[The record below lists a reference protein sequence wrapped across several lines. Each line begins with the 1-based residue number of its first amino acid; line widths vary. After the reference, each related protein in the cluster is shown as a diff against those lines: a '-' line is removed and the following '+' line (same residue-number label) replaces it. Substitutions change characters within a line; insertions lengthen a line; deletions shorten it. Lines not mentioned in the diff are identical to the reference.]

1 MLETI
6 FQNPSKQVLS
16 KYQPQVDKINALE
29 NSLSSCTD
37 LELQQK
43 TQNLSPSSS
52 LPYIFYSE
60 NVKQCDLQLKYCSY
74 AFRVDVRSN
83 VKASWPHFA
92 IFGAN
97 WQSSRNVS
105 IRFETQRY

>member
-43 TQNLSPSSS
+43 TQN
-52 LPYIFYSE
+52 
-60 NVKQCDLQLKYCSY
+60 
-74 AFRVDVRSN
+74 
-83 VKASWPHFA
+83 
-92 IFGAN
+92 
-97 WQSSRNVS
+97 
-105 IRFETQRY
+105 